1 MHSQPCCSSRR
12 LQTQELMA
20 AESIQS
26 KDWLSLQSSS
36 VPASRPHES
45 WWRKTEA
52 RSKPVAA
59 QRCLLHFL
67 HKGDPFGGHVFQLL
81 GSMLIGSLGSMCIQ
95 SGEPRSTPAAV
106 LVCSCRLSL
115 LVGFDVN
122 AALTTSL
129 PESYILQPEKV
140 MRDCLL
146 PIDRTAPVDQVL
158 LSESAPWPRLVSTTG
173 PVGVCPDGDDSRL
186 TLITSALVVGVV
198 GINRPT

>member
-12 LQTQELMA
+12 LQTRGLMA

-26 KDWLSLQSSS
+26 RDWLSLQSLSG
-36 VPASRPHES
+36 PASRPHES

-67 HKGDPFGGHVFQLL
+67 HKGDPFGWVVLQL
-81 GSMLIGSLGSMCIQ
+81 GSMLIGSLARCASNQGSHDQ
-95 SGEPRSTPAAV
+95 PQQQFSSVHVVALFWSAV
-106 LVCSCRLSL
+106 
-115 LVGFDVN
+115 DVN

-129 PESYILQPEKV
+129 PASCILQPEKV

-158 LSESAPWPRLVSTTG
+158 LSDVCALATAGQHHWPCRCV
-173 PVGVCPDGDDSRL
+173 P
-186 TLITSALVVGVV
+186 
-198 GINRPT
+198 